1 MGERGERVEELRLNK
16 AKFSRP
22 ILWMLLHWSDPVNNF
37 WWLSRLPRRHVF
49 IFQANLSGPPS
60 ESFQSF
66 QRSPL
71 LGSQLRLIPPFVLL
85 QSSDPPKI
93 LPPPQGINNDQS
105 LTIEYIHVPEPSSL
119 FRVDSEESH
128 ESAHTWLFAIP
139 PKLAKVT
146 KGKSLSTLGARGFS
160 CAVSGFFSRRSC
172 LRPKAEDVSA
182 CGRRSSSSLEKK
194 NLWYPG

>member
-1 MGERGERVEELRLNK
+1 MIPLITFDDSRDVPGAMSSFSKQIWVVHPLNPSK
-16 AKFSRP
+16 VF
-22 ILWMLLHWSDPVNNF
+22 SDPPF
-37 WWLSRLPRRHVF
+37 WVLSYDW
-49 IFQANLSGPPS
+49 S
-60 ESFQSF
+60 
-66 QRSPL
+66 L
-71 LGSQLRLIPPFVLL
+71 LLFSYNQVI
-85 QSSDPPKI
+85 PPKI
-93 LPPPQGINNDQS
+93 LPPEGINNDQS

-119 FRVDSEESH
+119 FRVDSEESQ
-128 ESAHTWLFAIP
+128 ESAHTWLFAIS

>member
-1 MGERGERVEELRLNK
+1 MIPLITFDDSRDFPGAMSSFSKQIWVVHPLNPSK
-16 AKFSRP
+16 
-22 ILWMLLHWSDPVNNF
+22 
-37 WWLSRLPRRHVF
+37 VF
-49 IFQANLSGPPS
+49 
-60 ESFQSF
+60 
-66 QRSPL
+66 
-71 LGSQLRLIPPFVLL
+71 
-85 QSSDPPKI
+85 SDPPFWVLSYDWSLLLFSYNQVIPPKFS
-93 LPPPQGINNDQS
+93 PPPQGINNDQS
-105 LTIEYIHVPEPSSL
+105 LTTEYIHVPEPSSL

-139 PKLAKVT
+139 PKLAKVS